1 MDHYCCVVDPLS
13 RAMCLDESRLLINKM
28 PIKPNSNVWGSL
40 LGACRMHSN
49 EDLGLCLAHQPFE
62 LDSLFELDRESLG
75 PYVVLSSIYVAARK
89 RDGIEK
95 VRQMMKDIK
104 LK

>member
-13 RAMCLDESRLLINKM
+13 RAMCLDEARLLINKM
-28 PIKPNSNVWGSL
+28 PIKPNSTVWGSL

-49 EDLGLCLAHQPFE
+49 EDLGLCLAYH
-62 LDSLFELDRESLG
+62 LFELDRESPG